1 VFFMP
6 RLQIALGADIDSEFE
21 ELLSKLYSCTPKS
34 SLVPP
39 RAKRLSAYVYTW
51 SDIMCSRD
59 DAYRG
64 PPAPAAFK
72 PSGSGADLWQ
82 LLRVM
87 RPVALAGGGEG
98 AQGEEGWELGPR
110 DLNQGKCAFQSS
122 PHATLLKSLAR
133 RRHYP
138 PCNIAP
144 GTQCEPQRRPSA
156 APASPSPTWQPCP
169 SEATARGSVRR
180 VT

>member
-1 VFFMP
+1 MS
-6 RLQIALGADIDSEFE
+6 RLQIALGADIDREFE
-21 ELLSKLYSCTPKS
+21 ELLSKLYSCGPQR

-39 RAKRLSAYVYTW
+39 RAKRLSAYVCTCN
-51 SDIMCSRD
+51 DIMCSRN

-110 DLNQGKCAFQSS
+110 DLNQGKCAFLSS
-122 PHATLLKSLAR
+122 HQATLLNSLTR
-133 RRHYP
+133 RRHCP
-138 PCNIAP
+138 PSNLAP
-144 GTQCEPQRRPSA
+144 DEQCEPQQCPSA
-156 APASPSPTWQPCP
+156 APATPSPTWQPCR
-169 SEATARGSVRR
+169 SEATAKGSVRR
-180 VT
+180 VA